1 MRKIFNLVIQDRS
14 DSKERPI
21 EFVESFEVRE
31 DVQDPEKAL
40 REAIKEFV
48 LSDTDEAKAA
58 ISHTCGYFNWADAI
72 SAVPESLFIKHGLTL
87 LKQVSIDVFVDHNE
101 ILCDLD
107 ADKSPALHKVKKLI
121 KELISN
127 GEKDTEYWARGDN
140 FFAESVAE
148 ELSERNKKL
157 RTLLV
162 METITEETINKL
174 IEAEKDD
181 SLVSMYEEILDNLL

>member
-58 ISHTCGYFNWADAI
+58 ISHACGHFNWADAI
-72 SAVPESLFIKHGLTL
+72 SAVPENLFIKHGLTF

-107 ADKSPALHKVKKLI
+107 ADKSPALLNVKKLI

-127 GEKDTEYWARGDN
+127 GEKDAEYWARGDN